1 MPAAEV
7 ARTDSALRTDAAW
20 RSALAVIRASLAES
34 GPSTPPASVHF
45 HLTIY
50 STPAGAGHLVL
61 AGPGTAVA
69 AGPGSR
75 RGPWLTFDISDGLVS
90 GHVAALLQ
98 DRRGRLWFA
107 TQEQGVSSYDGS
119 RLVTFSGADGLPD
132 YAVRDILEDNAGNL
146 WFATAAG
153 VSRYDGI
160 QWLSLTTDDGLLNND
175 VAAVV
180 EDERGDLWFATA
192 AGVSRY
198 DEARYVLVV
207 DDHATNRH
215 ILVEMLGSWRMQ
227 PTSVASGSEAL
238 DELRQAAD
246 SDQPY
251 RLVLSDV
258 MMPGMDGL
266 ELVEHM
272 RADPALREVTVILLS
287 SAGGADDASRLREL
301 AISRSLIKP
310 VKPSDLLDAIT
321 AAFATTAAARPFR
334 PGSGIGNEAVDTDR
348 QLHILLAEDGVIN
361 QRVAIGM
368 LERRGHSVVL
378 VDSGRKVLEKLAEEV
393 FDVVLMDVQMPEMDG
408 FEATEVIRRNE
419 KTTGDLQPVVAMT
432 AHAIAAWRPAWTAR
446 CQNR

>member
-1 MPAAEV
+1 M
-7 ARTDSALRTDAAW
+7 
-20 RSALAVIRASLAES
+20 
-34 GPSTPPASVHF
+34 
-45 HLTIY
+45 
-50 STPAGAGHLVL
+50 
-61 AGPGTAVA
+61 
-69 AGPGSR
+69 
-75 RGPWLTFDISDGLVS
+75 
-90 GHVAALLQ
+90 
-98 DRRGRLWFA
+98 
-107 TQEQGVSSYDGS
+107 
-119 RLVTFSGADGLPD
+119 
-132 YAVRDILEDNAGNL
+132 
-146 WFATAAG
+146 
-153 VSRYDGI
+153 
-160 QWLSLTTDDGLLNND
+160 
-175 VAAVV
+175 
-180 EDERGDLWFATA
+180 
-192 AGVSRY
+192 
-198 DEARYVLVV
+198 V

-419 KTTGDLQPVVAMT
+419 KTTGDHQPIVAMT
-432 AHAIAAWRPAWTAR
+432 AHAMKGDRDRCLEAGMDGYVPKPVRPKDLYAAIEIYPRHPRRPQLRPEPPVESAPDSSHRPEPPVESAPDSSHRSEPPLQSTADRTEVDLVAAADGVLDWPEAVQRVGGKSDIMKELSDLFLEECPRLMAQIRAALDAGNADDLRREAHTLKGSADLFAAAPTVKAAYHLETIARDQQLDEAEDAWLELKRQVDILLPVLGR
-446 CQNR
+446 IRDEM